1 MSNAQDDAATDL
13 LIREVDED
21 LRHENLQKIWKR
33 YGALMVGG
41 AVAVVLGVAAIQGW
55 QVYQRNQAQLASQRF
70 AAAILQVDQG
80 DKAKGIDS
88 LQALAAE
95 GNSGYRLLAEMKM
108 AQMKVESGDNAAAI
122 ALYEKVAGD
131 SGIDGVYRD
140 LASLKAAYLKLSAG
154 QVDGLEARM
163 TPLAVES
170 SPWRHSAREVL
181 ALVALK
187 AGDTAKAQDWLR
199 KVTDDVAAPTAI
211 RGRAA
216 EFLAAL
222 DNGAKG

>member
-1 MSNAQDDAATDL
+1 VSNTRDDAATDL
-13 LIREVDED
+13 LIREVDDD
-21 LRHENLQKIWKR
+21 LRQENLHKLWKK

-41 AVAVVLGVAAIQGW
+41 AVAVVLSVAGVQGW

-70 AAAILQVDQG
+70 AAAILQVDKG
-80 DKAKGIDS
+80 DKVKGADS

-108 AQMKVESGDNAAAI
+108 AQMKVESGDLAAAI

-140 LASLKAAYLKLSAG
+140 LASLKAAYLKLNVG

-163 TPLAVES
+163 TPLAVEA

-187 AGDTAKAQDWLR
+187 AGDNAKAQDWLR

-216 EFLAAL
+216 ELLAAL

>member
-1 MSNAQDDAATDL
+1 MSNTRDDAATDL
-13 LIREVDED
+13 LIREVDDD
-21 LRHENLQKIWKR
+21 LRQENLHKLWKK

-41 AVAVVLGVAAIQGW
+41 AVAVVLSVAGVQGW

-70 AAAILQVDQG
+70 AAAILQVDKG
-80 DKAKGIDS
+80 DKVKGADS

-108 AQMKVESGDNAAAI
+108 AQMKVESGDLAAAI

-140 LASLKAAYLKLSAG
+140 LASLKAAYLKLNVG

-163 TPLAVES
+163 TPLAVEA

-187 AGDTAKAQDWLR
+187 AGDNAKAQDWLR

-216 EFLAAL
+216 ELLAAL